1 VIGGSVDGEGRRLGL
16 PGAVL
21 LGFYDGDRFVY
32 AGKTGT
38 GFTHAML
45 AKLAE
50 MMRPLARQT
59 SPFDVGRPPKGAHF
73 VEPRL
78 VGEFEF
84 AEWTQA
90 GDLRAPSFKGLR
102 QDKDPRQVVREVAR

>member
-1 VIGGSVDGEGRRLGL
+1 MPFAMHPSQRDPRHR
-16 PGAVL
+16 L
-21 LGFYDGDRFVY
+21 LGW
-32 AGKTGT
+32 
-38 GFTHAML
+38 
-45 AKLAE
+45 
-50 MMRPLARQT
+50 
-59 SPFDVGRPPKGAHF
+59 PPHF

-102 QDKDPRQVVREVAR
+102 EDKDPRQVVREVAE

>member
-1 VIGGSVDGEGRRLGL
+1 
-16 PGAVL
+16 
-21 LGFYDGDRFVY
+21 
-32 AGKTGT
+32 
-38 GFTHAML
+38 
-45 AKLAE
+45 
-50 MMRPLARQT
+50 
-59 SPFDVGRPPKGAHF
+59 

-102 QDKDPRQVVREVAR
+102 EDKDPRQVVREVAR